1 VWLQKIRWIAAVED
15 FAKALTYYLESVEGK
30 SKDEFI
36 TTFAYSVLVE
46 KSGIIPSVN
55 SSLLSTTSILD
66 GIHGSQ
72 HPSTDSSEEITNKAK
87 VFELRK
93 RLDSVATDIFA
104 GRAPM
109 NDIVLADPSISRSH
123 FRFISIPGT
132 NHYQLADMFS
142 TNGTYLNGKKI
153 DPFEKHQ
160 IEDHDEISFGTE
172 YQLIYYSPRAFYEML
187 IGFKDNE
194 SKDEK
199 QKQTADDLAALL
211 DSIAKETTD
220 LTEVVLEE
228 ESLLDDMAL
237 NGENGL
243 PWLDAGVFEGDDF
256 VSDLE
261 EPDDSARAST
271 AIETKGHDSGTKL
284 DNQGGEEKML
294 SEKDVVSSK
303 DNAAMKDTSKD
314 KAAQGTDKELTVPAT
329 TPELEVPR
337 PLDDAME
344 EVIQEAGEVPA
355 IDDLLFDNPS
365 SDSELV
371 NEVEEKGGEGEKPDL
386 DDLANK
392 LDTLLNKRIEAIAT
406 RLVEERMSA
415 IVEPMNKRMEVI
427 ATRLVKEQMSSIVE
441 PIILETIKKLLI
453 SIK

>member
-1 VWLQKIRWIAAVED
+1 VED
-15 FAKALTYYLESVEGK
+15 FAKALTYYLESAEGK
-30 SKDEFI
+30 SKEEFI
-36 TTFAYSVLVE
+36 KTFAYSVLVE
-46 KSGIIPSVN
+46 KSGINPSVN
-55 SSLLSTTSILD
+55 SSLLSTTTILND
-66 GIHGSQ
+66 IHDTQ
-72 HPSTDSSEEITNKAK
+72 HPNTDSNEPIGNKPK

-93 RLDSVATDIFA
+93 RLDSVATDIFV
-104 GRAPM
+104 GRAPV

-123 FRFISIPGT
+123 FRLIPIPGT
-132 NHYQLADMFS
+132 NYHRLADMFS

-160 IEDHDEISFGTE
+160 VDDHDEISFGTE
-172 YQLIYYSPRAFYEML
+172 YQLAYYSPGAFYEML
-187 IGFKDNE
+187 IGLKDNE

-199 QKQTADDLAALL
+199 QQQTADDLATVL

-228 ESLLDDMAL
+228 ESLLDDVAL
-237 NGENGL
+237 NGENDL
-243 PWLDAGVFEGDDF
+243 AWLDSGVFEGDDF

-294 SEKDVVSSK
+294 SEKDEVSSK
-303 DNAAMKDTSKD
+303 DDAAMNDVRKDG
-314 KAAQGTDKELTVPAT
+314 AAHGTDKTLPGPAT
-329 TPELEVPR
+329 APELEVPR

-355 IDDLLFDNPS
+355 IDDLLFDNPF

-371 NEVEEKGGEGEKPDL
+371 NEVEEKGGEGEKADL

-392 LDTLLNKRIEAIAT
+392 LDKLLNKRIEAIAT

-415 IVEPMNKRMEVI
+415 IFEPMNKRMEVI
-427 ATRLVKEQMSSIVE
+427 ATRLVKERMPSIVE

-453 SIK
+453 SMK

>member
-1 VWLQKIRWIAAVED
+1 MED
-15 FAKALTYYLESVEGK
+15 LAKALTYYLESAEGK
-30 SKDEFI
+30 SKKEFI
-36 TTFAYSVLVE
+36 KTFAYSVLVE
-46 KSGIIPSVN
+46 KSGINPSVN
-55 SSLLSTTSILD
+55 SSLLSTTTILND
-66 GIHGSQ
+66 IRDTQ
-72 HPSTDSSEEITNKAK
+72 HPNTDFNEPIGNKPK

-93 RLDSVATDIFA
+93 RLDSVATDIFV
-104 GRAPM
+104 GRAPV

-123 FRFISIPGT
+123 FRLIPIPGT
-132 NHYQLADMFS
+132 NYHRLADMFS

-160 IEDHDEISFGTE
+160 IDDHDEISFGTE
-172 YQLIYYSPRAFYEML
+172 YQLIYYSPGAFYEML
-187 IGFKDNE
+187 IGLKDNE
-194 SKDEK
+194 SKDEN
-199 QKQTADDLAALL
+199 QKQTADDLATLQ

-220 LTEVVLEE
+220 LTEVVVEE

-237 NGENGL
+237 NGENEL
-243 PWLDAGVFEGDDF
+243 PWLDSGVIEGDDF
-256 VSDLE
+256 VPGLE
-261 EPDDSARAST
+261 EPDDSARVST
-271 AIETKGHDSGTKL
+271 AIETKRHDLATKL

-294 SEKDVVSSK
+294 TEKDEVSIK
-303 DNAAMKDTSKD
+303 DDAAMNDVRKDGATHGSD
-314 KAAQGTDKELTVPAT
+314 KKLTVPAT

-344 EVIQEAGEVPA
+344 EVIQEAREVPA

-365 SDSELV
+365 GDSELV

-453 SIK
+453 SMK